1 MSTGS
6 TEVDEDALEI
16 IEIRLEI
23 DLVTLQQYLIANVE
37 GFPATGEM
45 QVKQFNK
52 GCPHLVQRIIHC
64 LSAIHLTR
72 LLLKQ
77 VSQIQPTF

>member
-1 MSTGS
+1 MTQRQMSKGS

-23 DLVTLQQYLIANVE
+23 DLVALQKYFIANVE

-45 QVKQFNK
+45 EVKQFNK
-52 GCPHLVQRIIHC
+52 GRPKIVQRILCCCH
-64 LSAIHLTR
+64 S
-72 LLLKQ
+72 
-77 VSQIQPTF
+77 P